1 MKIKKEER
9 KVEVYS
15 YVCDFCNTEVSTNRV
30 CSICG
35 KNICYEHSNYDPREY
50 GDYPT
55 KYCGDCFNVG
65 KKYLKQIENEENKH
79 NIIIEKLENNW
90 IDEAIQYSKII
101 KEKNR

>member
-1 MKIKKEER
+1 MIKKEER
-9 KVEVYS
+9 IVEIYS

-55 KYCGDCFNVG
+55 KYCDVCFNIG
-65 KKYLKQIENEENKH
+65 KKYLKQMDLERDKYD
-79 NIIIEKLENNW
+79 IIIEKLENDWKN
-90 IDEAIQYSKII
+90 EAVEFLKLSG
-101 KEKNR
+101 N